1 MLTDFLF
8 DLIQP
13 ILPLQHSGFYASVG
27 YGPDAKV
34 FKMFPFL
41 CGFIGDNKGLE
52 QLVGIS
58 CQKKFNKC
66 RMCTSRLC
74 TIIPVHEHAINKDLC
89 SYLGNDQ
96 YLAGKIR
103 CDDQHENIGR
113 ASAVIQLKYSR
124 LASVRISSL
133 DAGEKDIISMAEQLN
148 LLPFHNKLYSLFE
161 LTREWKMFGLHKVLP
176 PDLLHTFK
184 KGFVEYALTNMMMAV
199 DHVSILDPLAYGAN
213 MSILDGLVMR
223 FKCNQ
228 TLPACRMCKFN
239 KGISIFSPVIG

>member
-13 ILPLQHSGFYASVG
+13 ILPLQYSGFYASVG

-74 TIIPVHEHAINKDLC
+74 TIIPVHEHAIKKN
-89 SYLGNDQ
+89 
-96 YLAGKIR
+96 LA
-103 CDDQHENIGR
+103 
-113 ASAVIQLKYSR
+113 AS
-124 LASVRISSL
+124 
-133 DAGEKDIISMAEQLN
+133 
-148 LLPFHNKLYSLFE
+148 
-161 LTREWKMFGLHKVLP
+161 
-176 PDLLHTFK
+176 
-184 KGFVEYALTNMMMAV
+184 
-199 DHVSILDPLAYGAN
+199 
-213 MSILDGLVMR
+213 LVMINILLVK
-223 FKCNQ
+223 FAAMTSMK
-228 TLPACRMCKFN
+228 TLVEPLL
-239 KGISIFSPVIG
+239 